1 MAIKN
6 FILFFSFLTIGTT
19 YSQQNCEK
27 VLLQGKV
34 IDTLSPQYFYNFMIV
49 NRTKGKGVFG
59 QPNGSFSLFVNNK
72 DSINLSIKG
81 YPIIGFR
88 VIADSN
94 CQFNVKEYIERIAT
108 NIQEVVIHPLKSL
121 EQIKDERSSL
131 AMRETRMVT
140 GIEALQS
147 PITALYQAFSKKE
160 QNKRWIAE
168 QEFKDNQRQVVKEL
182 LRLYVSY
189 DIIELTEEQ
198 FDEFISFLNIDIDFF
213 KTATEM
219 ELVTFVKDKYE
230 HFKIMNAMQIEQNT
244 EWRKLLSSDFKGAVR
259 ELLNM
264 YVANKAIDLPI
275 SEFERFQIYMNLQ
288 ESFLKNNT
296 DLDVYNFVRD
306 KYYNYIDFYKIDIR
320 SLKVNYNITEKD
332 NEDWKW
338 DLAHKKDKKIATITL
353 IKLYNE
359 HNVIQIPEEEFDR
372 FYVFLNLRESYMKS
386 AKNEELISFFRDKY
400 YKYLDFYTKEK

>member
-121 EQIKDERSSL
+121 EQIKEERSSL

-244 EWRKLLSSDFKGAVR
+244 EWRKLLGSDFKGAVR

-372 FYVFLNLRESYMKS
+372 FYIFLNLKESYMKS
-386 AKNEELISFFRDKY
+386 AKNEELIAYVRDKY

>member
-1 MAIKN
+1 MALKN
-6 FILFFSFLTIGTT
+6 FILFFSFFTIGTT

-49 NRTKGKGVFG
+49 NRTIGKGVFG
-59 QPNGSFSLFVNNK
+59 QPNGSFSLFVNNR

-94 CQFNVKEYIERIAT
+94 CQFNVKEYIERTAT

-121 EQIKDERSSL
+121 EQIKEERSSL

-189 DIIELTEEQ
+189 DIISLTEEQ

-244 EWRKLLSSDFKGAVR
+244 EWRKLLGSDFKGAVR

-288 ESFLKNNT
+288 ETFLKNNT

-306 KYYNYIDFYKIDIR
+306 NYYNYIDFYKIDIR

-338 DLAHKKDKKIATITL
+338 DLAHKKDKKAATIIL

-372 FYVFLNLRESYMKS
+372 FYIFLNLKESFMKT
-386 AKNEELISFFRDKY
+386 AKNEELISYVRDKY

>member
-1 MAIKN
+1 MVIKN

-49 NRTKGKGVFG
+49 NRTNGKGVFG
-59 QPNGSFSLFVNNK
+59 QPNGSFSLYVNNK

-88 VIADSN
+88 VLADSN

-121 EQIKDERSSL
+121 EQIKEERSSL

-140 GIEALQS
+140 GIDALQS

-168 QEFKDNQRQVVKEL
+168 QQFKDSQKQVVKEL
-182 LRLYVSY
+182 LRLYVAY
-189 DIIELTEEQ
+189 DIIELSEEQ
-198 FDEFISFLNIDIDFF
+198 FDEFIAFLNVDIDFF

-230 HFKIMNAMQIEQNT
+230 HFRIMNKMQYVENAK
-244 EWRKLLSSDFKGAVR
+244 WRTILPIDKRSAII

-264 YVANKAIDLPI
+264 YVSNNAIDLPVT
-275 SEFERFQIYMNLQ
+275 EFDRFMIYMNLD
-288 ESFLKNNT
+288 EAFLKNRT
-296 DLDVYNFVRD
+296 DLDVFNHVRT
-306 KYYNYIDFYKIDIR
+306 KYFDYIDFYKIDVR
-320 SLKVNYNITEKD
+320 SLKVNYNIKEED
-332 NEDWKW
+332 NEGWKW
-338 DLAHKKDKKIATITL
+338 DLKHKKDKKAAIITL

-359 HNVIQIPEEEFDR
+359 HKVIDIKQDEYDR
-372 FYVFLNLRESYMKS
+372 FIIFLNMKESFMTS
-386 AKNEELISFFRDKY
+386 ASNEQLIQYVRDKY
-400 YKYLDFYTKEK
+400 YKYLDFYHKEK

>member
-1 MAIKN
+1 MIQKMLLG
-6 FILFFSFLTIGTT
+6 LFGITFSFGSFAQI
-19 YSQQNCEK
+19 NCEK

-49 NRTKGKGVFG
+49 NRTIGKGIFG
-59 QPNGSFSLFVNNK
+59 QPNGNFSLYVNNR

-88 VIADSN
+88 VVADSN

-108 NIQEVVIHPLKSL
+108 SIQEVVIHPLKSL

-140 GIEALQS
+140 GIEMMQS

-244 EWRKLLSSDFKGAVR
+244 EWRKLLGSDFKGSVS

-275 SEFERFQIYMNLQ
+275 SEFERFKIYINLQ
-288 ESFLKNNT
+288 ESYLKNNT
-296 DLDVYNFVRD
+296 DLDIYNFVRD
-306 KYYNYIDFYKIDIR
+306 KYYSYIDFYKIDIR
-320 SLKVNYNITEKD
+320 SLKANYNITEKD

-338 DLAHKKDKKIATITL
+338 DLAHKKDKKAATITL

-359 HNVIQIPEEEFDR
+359 HNVIQVPEDEFDR
-372 FYVFLNLRESYMKS
+372 FYIFLNLKESFMKS
-386 AKNEELISFFRDKY
+386 AKNEELISYVREKY
-400 YKYLDFYTKEK
+400 YKYLDFYKEN

>member
-34 IDTLSPQYFYNFMIV
+34 IDTLFPQYFYNFMIV

-121 EQIKDERSSL
+121 EQIKEERSSL

-140 GIEALQS
+140 GIDALQS

-244 EWRKLLSSDFKGAVR
+244 EWRKLLGSDFKGAVR

-372 FYVFLNLRESYMKS
+372 FYIFLNLKESYMKS
-386 AKNEELISFFRDKY
+386 AKNEELIAYVRDKY

>member
-244 EWRKLLSSDFKGAVR
+244 EWRKLLGSDFKGAVR

-338 DLAHKKDKKIATITL
+338 DLTHKKDKKIATITL

-386 AKNEELISFFRDKY
+386 AKNEELISYFRDKY

>member
-34 IDTLSPQYFYNFMIV
+34 IDTLFPQYFYNFMIV

-121 EQIKDERSSL
+121 EQIKEERSSL

-244 EWRKLLSSDFKGAVR
+244 EWRKLLGSDFKGAVR

-372 FYVFLNLRESYMKS
+372 FYIFLNLKESYMKS
-386 AKNEELISFFRDKY
+386 AKNEELIAYVRDKY

>member
-59 QPNGSFSLFVNNK
+59 QPNGSFSLYVNNK

-88 VIADSN
+88 VLADSN
-94 CQFNVKEYIERIAT
+94 CQFIVKEYIERLAT

-121 EQIKDERSSL
+121 EQIKEERSSL

-140 GIEALQS
+140 GIEAMQS

-244 EWRKLLSSDFKGAVR
+244 EWRKLLGSNFKGAVR

-372 FYVFLNLRESYMKS
+372 FYIFLNLKESYMKS
-386 AKNEELISFFRDKY
+386 AKNEDLIAYVRDKY

>member
-1 MAIKN
+1 
-6 FILFFSFLTIGTT
+6 
-19 YSQQNCEK
+19 
-27 VLLQGKV
+27 
-34 IDTLSPQYFYNFMIV
+34 
-49 NRTKGKGVFG
+49 
-59 QPNGSFSLFVNNK
+59 
-72 DSINLSIKG
+72 
-81 YPIIGFR
+81 
-88 VIADSN
+88 
-94 CQFNVKEYIERIAT
+94 
-108 NIQEVVIHPLKSL
+108 
-121 EQIKDERSSL
+121 
-131 AMRETRMVT
+131 MVT

-189 DIIELTEEQ
+189 DIISLTEEQ

-244 EWRKLLSSDFKGAVR
+244 EWRKLLGSDFKGAVR

-288 ESFLKNNT
+288 ETFLKNNT

-306 KYYNYIDFYKIDIR
+306 NYYNYIDFYKIDIR

-338 DLAHKKDKKIATITL
+338 DLAHKKDKKAATIIL

-372 FYVFLNLRESYMKS
+372 FYIFLNLKESFMKT
-386 AKNEELISFFRDKY
+386 AKNEELISYVRDKY